1 MISSKTTAVV
11 RLLIGLFAF
20 ITGGVALAADLQ
32 ISQYTGT
39 PDPVGVS
46 GEVTYSVTAAN
57 NSAPSVNNA
66 VVTIAISDR
75 FEVIN
80 AVGNFPSYCSVSGA
94 VGSQTLTCNLPTL
107 LGGGAANAQTFTYKA
122 IARVAGTNTTTASI
136 AAAGNTDSNAGNNSL
151 SITPTV
157 RAGADLTVVKAGSA
171 PSVIAG
177 GQLQYTLTVTN
188 NGPTPTAAVGSR

>member
-66 VVTIAISDR
+66 VGNDSD
-75 FEVIN
+75 
-80 AVGNFPSYCSVSGA
+80 
-94 VGSQTLTCNLPTL
+94 L
-107 LGGGAANAQTFTYKA
+107 
-122 IARVAGTNTTTASI
+122 
-136 AAAGNTDSNAGNNSL
+136 
-151 SITPTV
+151 
-157 RAGADLTVVKAGSA
+157 
-171 PSVIAG
+171 
-177 GQLQYTLTVTN
+177 
-188 NGPTPTAAVGSR
+188 